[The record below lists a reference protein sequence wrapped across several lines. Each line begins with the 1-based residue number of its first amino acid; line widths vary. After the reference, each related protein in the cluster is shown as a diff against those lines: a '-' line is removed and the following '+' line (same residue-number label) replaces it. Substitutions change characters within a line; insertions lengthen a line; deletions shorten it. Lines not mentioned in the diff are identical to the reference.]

1 MGVLPCP
8 GWRAANIFF
17 YIAGFCMI
25 IPLEA
30 FPAQD
35 CSQFPLAFRQ
45 IGYGF
50 WFSMFRYKFIH
61 KRPSVLTG
69 NSETGSVL
77 KQNRRFFN
85 GAGQQLHPLYMGVV
99 I

>member
-1 MGVLPCP
+1 MVEVRTIADGFLNYTKATAISLNGIRLLCYLGILCRVALTDHSTRKIP
-8 GWRAANIFF
+8 GRYHIYILLIAA
-17 YIAGFCMI
+17 ADM
-25 IPLEA
+25 
-30 FPAQD
+30 
-35 CSQFPLAFRQ
+35 
-45 IGYGF
+45 
-50 WFSMFRYKFIH
+50 
-61 KRPSVLTG
+61 VLTG